1 MPVVV
6 EVIDREMMDDYDVLV
21 AKPIL
26 IVDDYHV
33 CYVELDCVIVNNVDD
48 DHD

>member
-1 MPVVV
+1 M
-6 EVIDREMMDDYDVLV
+6 VIDREVMDDHGVLV
-21 AKPIL
+21 AMLIL

-33 CYVELDCVIVNNVDD
+33 YYVELDYVIVNNVDD